1 MAFSDSHHLRKTIA
15 GACMVLAPLLF
26 LVAFVVSPKIETKA
40 GKMLSVAADHVDRF
54 YIANLVATI
63 GLMLVIPAVL
73 GVMHMLRER
82 RPAFSGIGGSL
93 ALIGVFAS
101 LVGQGVAFVMWEM
114 ARHGADSAANT
125 SVLHAVTHD
134 TGAVVPIYVLGYI
147 GCVGVVVLAAGLYM
161 ARVVDW
167 WMALFF
173 AAGVVCINIAFP
185 AGMLALAIVGSA
197 LMLVGLGSMGLMV
210 LRESDADWEHTPEYR
225 GMRPAAGMS

>member
-1 MAFSDSHHLRKTIA
+1 MGFSDSHHLRKTVA

-26 LVAFVVSPKIETKA
+26 LVAFVVSPRLETKA

-54 YIANLVATI
+54 YIANVVAMV
-63 GLMLVIPAVL
+63 GLMLVVPAVL

-82 RPAFSGIGGSL
+82 RPGYSGIGGSL

-101 LVGQGVAFVMWEM
+101 LVGQGAALVMWEM
-114 ARHGADSAANT
+114 ARNGTAGAGNT
-125 SVLHAVTHD
+125 SVVHAFTHD
-134 TGAVVPIYVLGYI
+134 AGTVLPIYIVGYLGAI
-147 GCVGVVVLAAGLYM
+147 GVVVLAAGLWM

-185 AGMLALAIVGSA
+185 AGVLALAIVGSA

-210 LRESDADWEHTPEYR
+210 LRESDADWEHTPDYH

>member
-1 MAFSDSHHLRKTIA
+1 MGFSDSHHLRKTVA

-26 LVAFVVSPKIETKA
+26 LVAFVVSPRLETKA
-40 GKMLSVAADHVDRF
+40 GKMLSVAADHVDRL
-54 YIANLVATI
+54 YIANIVAMV

-82 RPAFSGIGGSL
+82 RPGYSGIGGSL
-93 ALIGVFAS
+93 TLIGVFAS
-101 LVGQGVAFVMWEM
+101 LVGQGAALVMWEM
-114 ARHGADSAANT
+114 ARHGAASAGNT
-125 SVLHAVTHD
+125 SVVHAFTHD
-134 TGAVVPIYVLGYI
+134 AGIVLPIYIVGYLGA
-147 GCVGVVVLAAGLYM
+147 VGVVVLAAGLWM

-173 AAGVVCINIAFP
+173 AAGVVCINVAFP
-185 AGMLALAIVGSA
+185 AGVLALAIVGSA

-210 LRESDADWEHTPEYR
+210 LRESDADWEHTPEYH

>member
-1 MAFSDSHHLRKTIA
+1 MGFSDSHHLRKTVA

-26 LVAFVVSPKIETKA
+26 LVAFVVSPRLETKA

-54 YIANLVATI
+54 YIANVVAMV
-63 GLMLVIPAVL
+63 GLMLVVPAVL

-82 RPAFSGIGGSL
+82 RPGYSGIGGSL
-93 ALIGVFAS
+93 TLIGVFAS
-101 LVGQGVAFVMWEM
+101 LVGQGAALVMWEM
-114 ARHGADSAANT
+114 ARNGAAGAGNT
-125 SVLHAVTHD
+125 SVVHAFTHD
-134 TGAVVPIYVLGYI
+134 AGTVLPIYIVGYLGAI
-147 GCVGVVVLAAGLYM
+147 GVVVLAAGLWM

-185 AGMLALAIVGSA
+185 VGVLALAIVGSA

-210 LRESDADWEHTPEYR
+210 LRESDADWEHTPDYH
-225 GMRPAAGMS
+225 GMRPAAGIS

>member
-1 MAFSDSHHLRKTIA
+1 
-15 GACMVLAPLLF
+15 
-26 LVAFVVSPKIETKA
+26 VVSPRLETKA

-54 YIANLVATI
+54 YIANVVAMV
-63 GLMLVIPAVL
+63 GLMLVVPAVL

-82 RPAFSGIGGSL
+82 RPGYSGIGGSL
-93 ALIGVFAS
+93 TLIGVFAS
-101 LVGQGVAFVMWEM
+101 LVGQGAALVMWEM
-114 ARHGADSAANT
+114 ARNGAAGAGNT
-125 SVLHAVTHD
+125 SVVHAFTHD
-134 TGAVVPIYVLGYI
+134 AGTVLPIYIVGYLGAI
-147 GCVGVVVLAAGLYM
+147 GVVVLAAGLWM

-185 AGMLALAIVGSA
+185 AGVLALAIVGSA

-210 LRESDADWEHTPEYR
+210 LRESDADWEHTPDYH

>member
-1 MAFSDSHHLRKTIA
+1 
-15 GACMVLAPLLF
+15 MVLAPLLF
-26 LVAFVVSPKIETKA
+26 LVAFVVSPKLETSA
-40 GKMLSVAADHVDRF
+40 GKMLGATVDHVDRF

-63 GLMLVIPAVL
+63 GLMLVVPAVL

-82 RPAFSGIGGSL
+82 RPAYSGLGG
-93 ALIGVFAS
+93 ALTLVGVFAS
-101 LVGQGVAFVMWEM
+101 LVGQGVAFAMWEM
-114 ARHGADSAANT
+114 ARHGGESAGNVG
-125 SVLHAVTHD
+125 VLHALTHD
-134 TGAVVPIYVLGYI
+134 TGTVVPIYVLGYV
-147 GCVGVVVLAAGLYM
+147 GALGVVVLAAGLYR

-173 AAGVVCINIAFP
+173 AAGVVCINVAFP

-210 LRESDADWEHTPEYR
+210 LRESDADWEHTPEYH